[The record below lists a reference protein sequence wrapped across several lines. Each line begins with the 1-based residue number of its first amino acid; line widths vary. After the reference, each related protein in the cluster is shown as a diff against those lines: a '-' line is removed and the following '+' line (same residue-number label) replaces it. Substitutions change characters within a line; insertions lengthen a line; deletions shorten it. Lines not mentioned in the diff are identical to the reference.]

1 MRMRSLKTFLFL
13 FVLLAI
19 ALPASGEEKTEEKFD
34 FFIVVKFSERMLY
47 LYDSQ
52 GEEIV
57 TYPVAIPRVQKYP
70 LPLEGR
76 VERIELDPWWYPTE
90 DTLEYYLRKKKIKLP
105 KAVPPGDP
113 ENAMG
118 VAKIIIK
125 FASLIKKP
133 YRIHGTNSPGS
144 IGKKATSGCIRMHN
158 ADVTALCDMIKEKTT
173 LIRFE
178 S

>member
-52 GEEIV
+52 GEEIT

-70 LPLEGR
+70 LPLEGTM
-76 VERIELDPWWYPTE
+76 ERIEMFPWWYPTE
-90 DTLEYYLRKKKIKLP
+90 DTRKHYLKKKKIMLP
-105 KAVPPGDP
+105 RAIPPGDP
-113 ENAMG
+113 KNAMG
-118 VAKIIIK
+118 AAKIIIK
-125 FASLIKKP
+125 FAALTEEP
-133 YRIHGTNSPGS
+133 YRIHGNNNPGS
-144 IGKKATSGCIRMHN
+144 IGKKATRGCIRMHN

-173 LIRFE
+173 SVRFE